1 MQKLFNGDAL
11 IFLANNVLL
20 LFGVIL
26 LCLALSTSS
35 YQIVRG
41 EPNSDEVAIDVYD
54 AGTFSYNGSVVQVD
68 CSYKPH
74 GKCECNWGRTFVFSS
89 LSTGSTLTPKCFEAF
104 NDVEFGIFL
113 ILF

>member
-26 LCLALSTSS
+26 LFLALSTSS

-41 EPNSDEVAIDVYD
+41 EPDDMYD
-54 AGTFSYNGSVVQVD
+54 AGTYFYNGSVVQVD

-74 GKCECNWGRTFVFSS
+74 GKCTCYGGRTFVFSS